1 MGATTTTTTEAGLR
15 ATLRGLQGL
24 WVELEAAKY
33 PTPTRITNPQGG
45 RKPGAHPTTPGGAA
59 TALDIDLTL
68 RLFEVARDVADY
80 IQPERILTCDA
91 HQLLR
96 FMDFNAGLIA
106 GLDFAPDIHAELRHQ
121 ESRILEFLRAGHPM
135 VCDVGEPWLTWRTI
149 IHAAHAEGYTVSRA
163 LLRKWAERGHI
174 DTRLSADRIACYRLG
189 EVLGRLKNMPLPA
202 VTAGDIIDATTQAAE
217 KPVEGLAPAIR
228 HQGCFDGSSPRIARG
243 AGDCR
248 STPPTF

>member
-1 MGATTTTTTEAGLR
+1 MGAATTTTEAGLR

-59 TALDIDLTL
+59 TTLDIDLTL

-96 FMDFNAGLIA
+96 FMDFNAGLIT
-106 GLDFAPDIHAELRHQ
+106 GLDFAPDIHAELRYL
-121 ESRILEFLRAGHPM
+121 ESRLLDFLRAGQPV

-189 EVLGRLKNMPLPA
+189 EVLDRLKNMPLPA
-202 VTAGDIIDATTQAAE
+202 VTAYGTIDATTQPAE
-217 KPVEGLAPAIR
+217 KPVEGLGLA
-228 HQGCFDGSSPRIARG
+228 SPRGVLMAPHPG
-243 AGDCR
+243 
-248 STPPTF
+248 